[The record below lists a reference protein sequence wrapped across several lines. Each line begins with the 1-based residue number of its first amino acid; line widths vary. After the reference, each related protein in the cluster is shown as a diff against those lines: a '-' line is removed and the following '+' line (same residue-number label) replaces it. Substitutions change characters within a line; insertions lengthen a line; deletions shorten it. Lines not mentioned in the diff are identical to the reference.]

1 MQANP
6 TYDNVVADVAR
17 FLRDRT
23 AAAIE
28 SGIDASRIVVD
39 PGIGFGKT
47 FDHNLALLAGTSGLG
62 SGQPVLIGASRK
74 SFLGT
79 ILERAGRPSEPADR
93 DTATAATV
101 ALAVAAGAAVVRVH
115 DAAGA
120 VDAARTADAIVRNHE

>member
-6 TYDNVVADVAR
+6 TYKDVVSDVAE
-17 FLRDRT
+17 FLNDRT
-23 AAAIE
+23 AAAVG

-47 FDHNLALLAGTSGLG
+47 FDHNLALLKGMSKIGRA
-62 SGQPVLIGASRK
+62 QPILIGPSRK

-79 ILERAGRPSEPADR
+79 ILEKADRPSEPADR

-115 DAAGA
+115 NAAGA
-120 VDAARTADAIVRNHE
+120 VDAARTADAIVRFHE